1 MSKTFAENY
10 TDFIRGIDD
19 ATSKWKEMLHERVKE
34 ETDFFTANAETFE
47 YLYPVQT
54 DPNFSV
60 KLMKKKEFNSM
71 RSIDFGRVGLDTDE
85 TQNTVQEIGKELC
98 ESQFE
103 LSPHQ
108 MFVRNFLSS
117 STPYNSLLLYH
128 GVGTGKTCSAIT
140 VAEEFRSYMKQIGSK
155 EKIIIFLIN

>member
-117 STPYNSLLLYH
+117 STPYNSLLL
-128 GVGTGKTCSAIT
+128 
-140 VAEEFRSYMKQIGSK
+140 
-155 EKIIIFLIN
+155 